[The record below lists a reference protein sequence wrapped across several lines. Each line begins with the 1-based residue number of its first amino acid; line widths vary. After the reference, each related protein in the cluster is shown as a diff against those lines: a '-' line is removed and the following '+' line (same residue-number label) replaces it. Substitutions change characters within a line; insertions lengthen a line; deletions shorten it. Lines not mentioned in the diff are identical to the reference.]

1 MNDETIV
8 KIIMGKDFLVPN
20 YFVGIR
26 SDDAFIT
33 YELNESYPPYPAAN
47 LNKEST
53 LSLISFLQT
62 ALLNHKA
69 NDRIPKYAVGD
80 RVWIIDSENQIKT
93 LIVEE
98 IKDGVLGYSYLAD
111 GWLVYEKDCFGSH
124 EYLCKFL
131 IDFWVSKRGDE

>member
-53 LSLISFLQT
+53 LSLISFLSFYS
-62 ALLNHKA
+62 
-69 NDRIPKYAVGD
+69 D
-80 RVWIIDSENQIKT
+80 IIIGLT
-93 LIVEE
+93 
-98 IKDGVLGYSYLAD
+98 
-111 GWLVYEKDCFGSH
+111 C
-124 EYLCKFL
+124 
-131 IDFWVSKRGDE
+131 